1 MIITVEQSLEKKRN
15 LFFDSKFLVSLRK
28 VLAIARSTFRE
39 SIREKIWLL
48 VFLFG
53 AIVMASS
60 YFLSPLAVG
69 ARGKIILD
77 VGLASISIIGVIAS
91 VLVGSTLLYKEIDK
105 KAIYLV
111 LTRPVTRFEYL
122 LGKLSGIV
130 STIGLLMFAMALA
143 FVAIIYVSGLSANRV
158 LLAAIYLSI
167 LEMTLMSAIVVF
179 FSTFTTPILTS
190 FFSFCIFV
198 AGSLS
203 GDLRA
208 FAQRFGGSS
217 VRWLMDLFY
226 YTLPNF
232 SVFNLRHEAVHNLP
246 FNMSDLTMATVYA
259 AVYSVALIY
268 FGYIV
273 FKSREMR

>member
-130 STIGLLMFAMALA
+130 STIGLLMVAMALA
-143 FVAIIYVSGLSANRV
+143 FVAIIYVSGMSANRV

-167 LEMTLMSAIVVF
+167 LEMTLMSAVVVF

-268 FGYIV
+268 FGYVV